1 MTESQATA
9 RHAQSDSEAGRS
21 ARDTLITASAA
32 ASGVGGAL
40 LAALAGLCCAG
51 LATVA
56 LLGAGGA
63 VFAAT
68 LKPYKPLLLIA
79 SLAAI
84 GFGFWYA
91 YGRRVLVGGLS
102 CPVRTGRVTRAVLW
116 ASAAIW
122 LAAAI
127 YQPGT

>member
-1 MTESQATA
+1 MTTA
-9 RHAQSDSEAGRS
+9 NDLQTEAPSAARAP
-21 ARDTLITASAA
+21 ARDGMIAA
-32 ASGVGGAL
+32 GAATSGVGGAV

-51 LATVA
+51 PATVA
-56 LLGAGGA
+56 LLGVGGA
-63 VFAAT
+63 VMAAT
-68 LKPYKPLLLIA
+68 LKPYTPLLLIA

-91 YGRRVLVGGLS
+91 YGRRAVVGGVSCSVRVGRLS
-102 CPVRTGRVTRAVLW
+102 RMILW

-122 LAAAI
+122 IAAAI